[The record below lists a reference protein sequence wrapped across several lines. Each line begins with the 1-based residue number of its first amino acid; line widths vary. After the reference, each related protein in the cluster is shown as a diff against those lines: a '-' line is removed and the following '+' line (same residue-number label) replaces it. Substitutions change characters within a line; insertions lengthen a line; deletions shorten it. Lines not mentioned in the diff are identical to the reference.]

1 MSEYE
6 FFNQKVDER
15 NAAVINAK
23 NKQTPLVLLRI
34 LIPVAIAL
42 VLFAVLEEVG
52 FINNIF
58 SMILA
63 VITMCYGSFKVGRI
77 WYKIKF

>member
-6 FFNQKVDER
+6 FFNQKVEER
-15 NAAVINAK
+15 KAAVINAK

-34 LIPVAIAL
+34 LIPMFLAVS
-42 VLFAVLEEVG
+42 LFAVLEEVG

-63 VITMCYGSFKVGRI
+63 FITACYGSFKVGRI
-77 WYKIKF
+77 WHKIKF

>member
-15 NAAVINAK
+15 KAAVINAK

-34 LIPVAIAL
+34 LIPVVVAL
-42 VLFAVLEEVG
+42 VLFAVLENVG
-52 FINNIF
+52 YINNIF
-58 SMILA
+58 SMILMVLTA
-63 VITMCYGSFKVGRI
+63 CYGSFKVGRI

>member
-15 NAAVINAK
+15 KAAVINAK

-34 LIPVAIAL
+34 LIPVVVAM
-42 VLFAVLEEVG
+42 VLFAVLENVG
-52 FINNIF
+52 YINNIF
-58 SMILA
+58 SMILMVLTA
-63 VITMCYGSFKVGRI
+63 CYGSFKVGRI

>member
-6 FFNQKVDER
+6 FFNHKVDER
-15 NAAVINAK
+15 TAAVINSK
-23 NKQTPLVLLRI
+23 NKQTPLALLRI
-34 LIPVAIAL
+34 LVPMAIAL

-58 SMILA
+58 SMILTF
-63 VITMCYGSFKVGRI
+63 ITACYGSFKVGRI
-77 WYKIKF
+77 WHKIKF

>member
-1 MSEYE
+1 MSEYD

-15 NAAVINAK
+15 KAAVINSK

-34 LIPVAIAL
+34 LIPVVAAL
-42 VLFAVLEEVG
+42 VLFAVLEKVG

-58 SMILA
+58 SMILMVLTA
-63 VITMCYGSFKVGRI
+63 CYGSFKVGRI

>member
-15 NAAVINAK
+15 KAAVINSK
-23 NKQTPLVLLRI
+23 NQQTPLVLLRI
-34 LIPVAIAL
+34 LIPVVAAL
-42 VLFAVLEEVG
+42 VLFAVLEKVG

-58 SMILA
+58 SMILMVLTA
-63 VITMCYGSFKVGRI
+63 CYGSFKVGRI

>member
-15 NAAVINAK
+15 KAAAINIQ
-23 NKQTPLVLLRI
+23 NKQTPWILLRI
-34 LIPVAIAL
+34 LIPVVVAL
-42 VLFAVLEEVG
+42 VLFAVLEKVG

-58 SMILA
+58 SMILMVLTA
-63 VITMCYGSFKVGRI
+63 CYGSFKIGRI
-77 WYKIKF
+77 WYRIKW

>member
-52 FINNIF
+52 FINIIF
-58 SMILA
+58 AAILA
-63 VITMCYGSFKVGRI
+63 VITVCYGSFKVGRI